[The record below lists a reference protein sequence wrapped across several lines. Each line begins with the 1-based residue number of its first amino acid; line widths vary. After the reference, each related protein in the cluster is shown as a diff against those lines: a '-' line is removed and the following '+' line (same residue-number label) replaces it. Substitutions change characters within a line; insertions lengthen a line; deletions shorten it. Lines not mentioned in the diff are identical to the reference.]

1 LIITAIFR
9 STLAL
14 VLILYFILYIEKH
27 SFFQLLLVNFVSAM
41 AKLFISWKNNSAW

>member
-1 LIITAIFR
+1 LIITVIFR

-27 SFFQLLLVNFVSAM
+27 SFFQLWLINFVNAM
-41 AKLFISWKNNSAW
+41 AELFILWKGDSAW